1 MGDRAGAV
9 VDPRARRRGLR
20 SVRTRP
26 KRSARGQSSSAMRLK
41 SLSLSE
47 AVAVSSAVA
56 SCGWRTCVNAEYRQE
71 GNRMDGCTGT
81 RNPTER
87 ENSMNDGR
95 EV

>member
-1 MGDRAGAV
+1 MMPFPMGDRAGAV

-26 KRSARGQSSSAMRLK
+26 KRSARGQSSSAMRLN

-56 SCGWRTCVNAEYRQE
+56 SCGWRTCVGMRSIVRREGGCMDAQE
-71 GNRMDGCTGT
+71 
-81 RNPTER
+81 
-87 ENSMNDGR
+87 
-95 EV
+95 